1 MIPPAPESET
11 PHATPPMPIRLTAV
25 ATIALFAC
33 SAPVA
38 AQILVV
44 GSDAKV
50 TWNEQGKPVFRAP
63 GKDTISII
71 DISNREQPRV
81 VAGLALPN
89 SVFGPPT
96 NIALTPDERLAL
108 VANALDWVKDG
119 ETWVVAPDNKVS
131 VIDLKAIPP
140 RLVATL
146 EVGKQPS
153 GIAINA
159 AGTLALVANRVDPS
173 ISVLAI
179 SGSDVKVVDT
189 VEMDD
194 QVAHVAFTPDGT
206 RALAAKFTTHKAALL
221 VVDGQKVTNL
231 GYDVPVGP
239 WPYNIAVA
247 PNGKIALTA
256 NTGSAGTSDGHVDT
270 VSVIDL
276 ELRPPRVTQHVS
288 VGDAPEGLAISPTG
302 KIAVAVLIKGSN
314 AERSSWA
321 FNRNGSVAVLEL
333 GGPAGKLVRKI
344 AEVPVRG
351 IPQGVAFSPD
361 GGYIYVANFRDENL
375 SILKVDGT
383 KVTDTKKTL
392 KLPGPPASLRSRL
405 P

>member
-1 MIPPAPESET
+1 MNTS
-11 PHATPPMPIRLTAV
+11 RCQKFSLSVLAV
-25 ATIALFAC
+25 V
-33 SAPVA
+33 VA
-38 AQILVV
+38 ALANAAPADSQVLIA

-50 TWNEQGKPVFRAP
+50 TWNDQGKPVLRAP
-63 GKDTISII
+63 GKDTLSLI
-71 DISNREQPRV
+71 DISDREKPRV

-96 NIALTPDERLAL
+96 NIAMTQDERLAL
-108 VANALDWVKDG
+108 VANSLEWAKDG
-119 ETWVVAPDNKVS
+119 EAWTVNPDNKVY
-131 VIDLKAIPP
+131 VIDLKAMPP
-140 RLVATL
+140 RIAATL
-146 EVGKQPS
+146 EVGRQPS

-159 AGTLALVANRVDPS
+159 AGTLALVANRVDAS

-179 SGSDVKVVDT
+179 AGGEVRVVDT
-189 VEMDD
+189 VAMED
-194 QVAHVAFTPDGT
+194 QVTHVAFTPDGT
-206 RALAAKFTTHKAALL
+206 RALATKFAAHKVALL

-239 WPYNIAVA
+239 WPYNVAVA
-247 PNGKIALTA
+247 PSGKIALTA
-256 NTGSAGTSDGHVDT
+256 NTGAAGVADGHADT
-270 VSVIDL
+270 VSVLDL
-276 ELRPPRVTQHVS
+276 EARPPRVIAHVT

-321 FNRNGSVAVLEL
+321 FNRMGSVAVLEIA
-333 GGPAGKLVRKI
+333 GPTGKLVRKI
-344 AEVPVRG
+344 AEIRVRG

-361 GGYIYVANFRDENL
+361 GGTIYVANFRDEDL

-383 KVTDTKKTL
+383 KVTNTGKTL
-392 KLPGPPASLRSRL
+392 KLPGPPASLRGRV

>member
-1 MIPPAPESET
+1 
-11 PHATPPMPIRLTAV
+11 MPIRLTAV
-25 ATIALFAC
+25 ATIALLAC
-33 SAPVA
+33 AAPA
-38 AQILVV
+38 MAQILVV

-71 DISNREQPRV
+71 DISNREQPRI

-108 VANALDWVKDG
+108 VANAVEWVKDG
-119 ETWVVAPDNKVS
+119 ETWTVAADNKVY
-131 VIDLKAIPP
+131 VVDLKAMPP
-140 RLVATL
+140 RIAATL
-146 EVGKQPS
+146 EVGRQPS

-159 AGTLALVANRVDPS
+159 AGTLALVANRGDGS
-173 ISVLAI
+173 LSVLAI
-179 SGSDVKVVDT
+179 AGDEVKIVDT
-189 VEMDD
+189 VEMED
-194 QVAHVAFTPDGT
+194 QVAQVAFTPDGT
-206 RALAAKFTTHKAALL
+206 RALAVAFAAHKAKLL

-231 GYDVPVGP
+231 GYDLPVGP

-256 NTGSAGTSDGHVDT
+256 NTGSGGTADGHADT

-276 ELRPPRVTQHVS
+276 EARPPRVVNHVT
-288 VGDAPEGLAISPTG
+288 VGDAPEGLAVSPTG

-314 AERSSWA
+314 AERKSWA

-333 GGPAGKLVRKI
+333 GGPTGKLVRKI

-392 KLPGPPASLRSRL
+392 KLPGPPAGLRGKL